1 MKREDFEE
9 LVRLLRD
16 WLKVAESRNQEAT
29 LAHSKL
35 VDWAKHHSRDD
46 VQNVSDAIALRSG
59 FDIEQ
64 QGHSRWVME
73 IGRPD
78 GKTFFSAIDAIDYLL
93 RQISETGFESAIDAI
108 TKPLYPWKPRI
119 PFSEIDRSLVA
130 LRARLGEELKH
141 LEEEGEPNG
150 CREDE
155 DSVSDKQPSLP
166 NRKKGKLQE
175 DAFNY
180 LADRDLINPGMSAR
194 KAAQA
199 SVALA
204 SKPNSKF
211 ISFSKDKA
219 RDLMKLRWPTHYQ
232 DDET

>member
-46 VQNVSDAIALRSG
+46 IQNVSDAIALRSG

-93 RQISETGFESAIDAI
+93 RQISETGFESAIDVI

-119 PFSEIDRSLVA
+119 HLSEIDRSLVA

-150 CREDE
+150 C
-155 DSVSDKQPSLP
+155 LP
-166 NRKKGKLQE
+166 NSSDAVGSRYVELSEQVKTFRELLGKNRVSIGSTLKEVVSESEELNAENSQFVTISRDGARQLMNDKYGPSSERKK
-175 DAFNY
+175 
-180 LADRDLINPGMSAR
+180 
-194 KAAQA
+194 KA
-199 SVALA
+199 
-204 SKPNSKF
+204 K
-211 ISFSKDKA
+211 
-219 RDLMKLRWPTHYQ
+219 
-232 DDET
+232 EG